1 MTDGR
6 GPRGDHQRGLSG
18 DRPSD
23 DARDLLV
30 GVDVGGSKIAI
41 LVVDGELE
49 VRGRLVVPTPVGA
62 PESAADHIATT
73 VEAALE
79 TAGESVDRVGA
90 IGVGVPGRVDPLAGV
105 VSLAVNLGWHRLPLR
120 DQLERRLGV
129 PCAIEND
136 VRAAAAGILDRRLL
150 GDIDDFVY
158 LSVGTGISAGV
169 VLGGRLHRGIRG
181 LAGEVG
187 HIVVDADGPVCSCG
201 LRGCLEMMAS
211 GPAIAR
217 LADDAIRTGRQSSL
231 ATRATITAA
240 DVYSAAGTGDA
251 VAAEIV
257 AAAGR
262 ALARA
267 IHGLVMTYDVERVVV
282 GGGVAGAGQAFLE
295 SIEAELDA
303 TRAASELADEMLE
316 RGIVELLPDGSD
328 TGAWGAI
335 TVARSLRQRH
345 EPSVDGRAK
354 TTPAGRIAG
363 AISEPAGR
371 AKEVVARDALT

>member
-6 GPRGDHQRGLSG
+6 SPRRDISLG
-18 DRPSD
+18 DR
-23 DARDLLV
+23 DLIV
-30 GVDVGGSKIAI
+30 GVDVGGSKIAV
-41 LVVDGELE
+41 LVVDGDLE
-49 VRGRLVVPTPVGA
+49 VRGRLVVPTPIGA
-62 PESAADHIATT
+62 PDSAADHIAAT
-73 VEAALE
+73 VMATLEAIGA
-79 TAGESVDRVGA
+79 TIDRVIA
-90 IGVGVPGRVDPLAGV
+90 VGVGVPGRVDPQAGV

-120 DQLERRLGV
+120 DQLGRRLGV

-150 GDIDDFVY
+150 GRVDDFVY

-169 VLGGRLHRGIRG
+169 VLGGHLYRGTRG

-187 HIVVDADGPVCSCG
+187 HIVVDAGGPTCSCG

-211 GPAIAR
+211 GPAVAR
-217 LADDAIRTGRQSSL
+217 LAEDAIRAGRASSL
-231 ATRATITAA
+231 AACSTITAV
-240 DVYSAAGTGDA
+240 DVYATAAAGDA
-251 VAAEIV
+251 VAREIV

-282 GGGVAGAGQAFLE
+282 GGGVAGAGVAFLE
-295 SIEAELDA
+295 SIETEMDA
-303 TRAASELADEMLE
+303 TRATSELAAEMLE
-316 RGIVELLPDGSD
+316 PGIVELLPDGSD

-335 TVARSLRQRH
+335 TVAGSAHKVHVGSEDR
-345 EPSVDGRAK
+345 RA
-354 TTPAGRIAG
+354 TAVAAAGPTSPINESAT
-363 AISEPAGR
+363 R

>member
-6 GPRGDHQRGLSG
+6 KSLGASVLDG
-18 DRPSD
+18 
-23 DARDLLV
+23 RDLLV
-30 GVDVGGSKIAI
+30 GVDVGGSKIAV
-41 LVVDGELE
+41 LVVDADLE
-49 VRGRLVVPTPVGA
+49 VCGRLVVPTPIGA
-62 PESAADHIATT
+62 PDSAADHIAAT

-79 TAGESVDRVGA
+79 AIGATVERVA
-90 IGVGVPGRVDPLAGV
+90 AVGVGVPGRVDPLAGE

-120 DQLERRLGV
+120 DQLERRIGV

-150 GDIDDFVY
+150 GAVDDFVY

-169 VLGGRLHRGIRG
+169 VLGGQLYRGTRG

-187 HIVVDADGPVCSCG
+187 HIVVDAGGPLCSCG

-217 LADDAIRTGRQSSL
+217 VAEDAVRAGRASSL
-231 ATRATITAA
+231 AAGSTISAV
-240 DVYSAAGTGDA
+240 DVYAAAATGDA
-251 VAAEIV
+251 VASEIV
-257 AAAGR
+257 AEAGR

-282 GGGVAGAGQAFLE
+282 GGGVAGAGAAFLE
-295 SIEAELDA
+295 SIETGLEA
-303 TRAASELADEMLE
+303 TRASSELAAEMLGK
-316 RGIVELLPDGSD
+316 GIVELLSDGSD

-335 TVARSLRQRH
+335 TVARSIH
-345 EPSVDGRAK
+345 EVLDGSMGRRL
-354 TTPAGRIAG
+354 PAAAAARLTSPINESAT
-363 AISEPAGR
+363 R